1 VAEDELED
9 INIELDAML
18 AAKEMD
24 IDHAEAVLRVE
35 VGSKV
40 FFVKF

>member
-1 VAEDELED
+1 M
-9 INIELDAML
+9 I

-35 VGSKV
+35 IGGSKV
-40 FFVKF
+40 SSLKF